1 MTTTARRRWTA
12 LVVSVM
18 LAGGAAAAIAGRA
31 DTDPVSG
38 PASYDSRFVFARLRY
53 ADGYAG
59 GGFAYRQDL
68 PWAHDYPTAERNL
81 MRILADL
88 TLVDPYLGEDGG
100 TILMLDDPTL
110 FKYPFAYMSEPGYWH
125 LSEAETVGLRNY
137 LLKGGFLIFD
147 DFHDEHLLN
156 LEAQMAKVLPDLHWV
171 ELDATHPVYHSF
183 FDIDSLEFAPVYI
196 PSIPIFYG
204 LFENNDPN
212 GRLLAVANHNND
224 IGDSWEW
231 AEAAWLPI
239 ELSNEAFKLGV
250 NYVMYALTH

>member
-1 MTTTARRRWTA
+1 
-12 LVVSVM
+12 VVSVM
-18 LAGGAAAAIAGRA
+18 LVGGAAAIAGRA
-31 DTDPVSG
+31 DSDPVSG
-38 PASYDSRFVFARLRY
+38 PANYDSRFVFARLRY

-100 TILMLDDPTL
+100 TILMLDDPAL
-110 FKYPFAYMSEPGYWH
+110 LKYPFAYMSEPGYWH
-125 LSEAETVGLRNY
+125 LSKTETVGLRNY

-156 LEAQMAKVLPDLHWV
+156 LEAQMANVLPDLHWV

-183 FDIDSLEFAPVYI
+183 FDIDSLDYAPVYI
-196 PSIPIFYG
+196 PSIPVFYG

-231 AEAAWLPI
+231 AEAGWVPI